1 MPTILIVGGPNGAGK
16 TTFANALFEERGETG
31 PFLNADEI
39 SREPALASLKPAE
52 RNMRA
57 GRLLLERMESL
68 VEAREGFAFET
79 TLSSGLYARRIP
91 GWRKIGYRIAL
102 EYVRLPSVEASLER
116 VARRVALGGHD
127 IPEADIRR
135 RFDRSLRNLEQLYKP
150 AVDVWQVWDSQE
162 KMFILAAWDAK

>member
-1 MPTILIVGGPNGAGK
+1 
-16 TTFANALFEERGETG
+16 
-31 PFLNADEI
+31 
-39 SREPALASLKPAE
+39 
-52 RNMRA
+52 MRA

-68 VEAREGFAFET
+68 VETRQSFAFET

-91 GWRKIGYRIAL
+91 RWRDGGYRIAL

-150 AVDVWQVWDSQE
+150 AVDAWQVWDSRE